1 MSYEIG
7 DLILFHDEN
16 GFVNETAIVI
26 GSRMLEHSEHYEP
39 AFLKERIYKLH
50 LTDDGREL
58 EYPEYH
64 LKLRASSRKEY
75 REKYGF

>member
-7 DLILFHDEN
+7 DLILFHDDEGN
-16 GFVNETAIVI
+16 VDETAIVI
-26 GSRMLEHSEHYEP
+26 SSRTLEHSEHYYP
-39 AFLKERIYKLH
+39 SYVKEKIYKIH
-50 LTDDGREL
+50 LL
-58 EYPEYH
+58 EEDRILEFPEYH

>member
-1 MSYEIG
+1 MPYEIG
-7 DLILFHDEN
+7 DLILFHDELGN
-16 GFVNETAIVI
+16 VDDTAII
-26 GSRMLEHSEHYEP
+26 LSSRMLEHSEHYYPSYAQE
-39 AFLKERIYKLH
+39 KIYKIH
-50 LTDDGREL
+50 LTEDGRVL

>member
-16 GFVNETAIVI
+16 GNVDETAII
-26 GSRMLEHSEHYEP
+26 LSIRMLEHSEHYYPQYSQE
-39 AFLKERIYKLH
+39 KIYKIH
-50 LTDDGREL
+50 LTEDGRVL